1 MSKNSK
7 ILIGI
12 GFIVVLVL
20 IIYSST
26 GLARVSC
33 EVCMEFRGKTSC
45 RPAFGTTREEALETA
60 KTVACSE
67 IAFGRDD
74 SISCTNLTEPKSVA
88 CMAE

>member
-1 MSKNSK
+1 MPKNIK
-7 ILIGI
+7 ILVVL
-12 GFIVVLVL
+12 GFIVVLGL

-33 EVCMEFRGKTSC
+33 EVCMEFRGRTSC

-60 KTVACSE
+60 QNVACSE

-74 SISCTNLTEPKSVA
+74 SISCTNLTKPKSVS